1 LIGTAGW
8 QRGGKG
14 GNVRRMQEGTAVV
27 VVDMQNDYCHP
38 DGVFF
43 RAGLQLVGLE
53 QLVESVNTL
62 TAAAR
67 AARAPVFW
75 VAMVWDGP
83 DDLGLLRER
92 SPFLAAEGL
101 RRGTW
106 GAELVDELTVVPDDH
121 RVEKK
126 RFSAFFES
134 DLDRTLR
141 AADIS
146 RLVVAGVRT
155 DFCVESTVRDA
166 FFRDYDVVV
175 VRDAVA
181 GYLPDL
187 HDSSLRLMDTV
198 FGRVVDLDTALAV
211 LEERRPVAPTTP
223 GM

>member
-1 LIGTAGW
+1 MGARTAI
-8 QRGGKG
+8 
-14 GNVRRMQEGTAVV
+14 V

-43 RAGLQLVGLE
+43 RAGLRLVGLDD
-53 QLVESVNTL
+53 LVDNVNAL

-67 AARAPVFW
+67 RARAPVVW
-75 VAMVWDGP
+75 VTMVWD
-83 DDLGLLRER
+83 DAEDLGLLRAR

-106 GAELVDELTVVPDDH
+106 GAELVSGLTVGADDH

-134 DLDRTLR
+134 DLDRVLR
-141 AADIS
+141 AD
-146 RLVVAGVRT
+146 RVDTLVVAGVRT

-175 VRDAVA
+175 VRDTVA
-181 GYLPDL
+181 GYLPEL
-187 HDSSLRLMDTV
+187 HQSSLRLMGTV
-198 FGRVVDLDTALAV
+198 FARVVDLDTALAV
-211 LEERRPVAPTTP
+211 LGDRRPVAPTTP
-223 GM
+223 GV